1 MPDGRSAVLA
11 TFVIGLREGLEAS
24 LIVGIIASFL
34 SKQGRRDALR
44 QVWLGVGVAVTICLA
59 VGIGLKV
66 ASQNLPQRQ
75 QEGLETIVG
84 AAAVVMV
91 TYMVVWMRRHSRDLK
106 RSLEGAAGSALA
118 TGSATALVAM
128 AFLAV
133 LREGLETAVFLL
145 AAFDAS
151 SNAKDAVIGAALG
164 IAVAVGLGY
173 GIYRGGVR
181 INLSKFFRVTG
192 LVLVLVAAGL
202 VVTALHTAHE
212 AGWLTIGQGSTID
225 LSWLVRP
232 GTVRSSLLTGML
244 GMQPTPVVIE
254 VVGWLVYLI
263 PVGAYVAWPPGKTI
277 CSRRTTLALGS
288 LGLAATVAAI
298 GCALAAPG
306 LPAGSTAAS
315 SPVTVTDSGALA
327 SKALQSSSRGTLDGP
342 NFSVD
347 GRASS
352 RDGVALQSVSESGRA
367 TEQAAQTPALPAT
380 LTGAELRRLG
390 DGRIPIGIETADLRH
405 AIPATYLHEFTT
417 TWQLDPHTGAV
428 VDVTGTESW
437 IALAH
442 TSSGV
447 FPVGQALTRH
457 TTTPPAVLAT
467 QLSSA
472 RHDRSLAAR
481 HQLLARTLPLV
492 LAAVAFAL
500 LALALLSRRVTAR
513 RADLS
518 VPSSPVASV
527 ASLVSHS

>member
-1 MPDGRSAVLA
+1 MLA

-24 LIVGIIASFL
+24 LIVGIIATFL

-44 QVWLGVGVAVTICLA
+44 QVWLGVAVAVAICLA

-106 RSLEGAAGSALA
+106 HSLEGAAGSALA

-151 SNAKDAVIGAALG
+151 SNAKDAVVGAALG

-181 INLSKFFRVTG
+181 INLSRFFRVTG

-232 GTVRSSLLTGML
+232 GTVHSSLLTGML
-244 GMQPTPVVIE
+244 GMQPNPVVIE

-263 PVGAYVAWPPGKTI
+263 PVGAYVAWPPGKKV
-277 CSRRTTLALGS
+277 CSRRTTVGLAA
-288 LGLAATVAAI
+288 LGLAAAVGAI
-298 GCALAAPG
+298 ACAVAAPG
-306 LPAGSTAAS
+306 LPAGSSAAS
-315 SPVTVTDSGALA
+315 SPVSVTDSGALA
-327 SKALQSSSRGTLDGP
+327 SKALQSNSSGTLDGP
-342 NFSVD
+342 NFMVD
-347 GRASS
+347 EQASS
-352 RDGVALQSVSESGRA
+352 RDGVALQSVSESGRT
-367 TEQAAQTPALPAT
+367 TESAAQTPALPAT
-380 LTGAELRRLG
+380 LTGSDLRRLG
-390 DGRIPIGIETADLRH
+390 GGRIPIGIETVDLRH
-405 AIPATYLHEFTT
+405 PIPASYLHEFTT
-417 TWQLDPHTGAV
+417 TWQLDPNTDAV
-428 VDVTGTESW
+428 VDVTGTQSW
-437 IALAH
+437 VALAH
-442 TSSGV
+442 TSSGI
-447 FPVGQALTRH
+447 FPVGPALTRR
-457 TTTPPAVLAT
+457 TTTPADVLAA
-467 QLSSA
+467 QLTSA
-472 RHDRSLAAR
+472 RHNRWLAAR
-481 HQLLARTLPLV
+481 HQLLARTLPVV
-492 LAAVAFAL
+492 LAALAAAL
-500 LALALLSRRVTAR
+500 LALAWLSRRVTAR
-513 RADLS
+513 RPDPS

>member
-1 MPDGRSAVLA
+1 MLA

-24 LIVGIIASFL
+24 LIVGIIATFL

-44 QVWLGVGVAVTICLA
+44 QVWLGVGVAAAICLA

-66 ASQNLPQRQ
+66 ASQDLPQRQ
-75 QEGLETIVG
+75 QEGLETVVG

-151 SNAKDAVIGAALG
+151 SNATDAVIGAALG
-164 IAVAVGLGY
+164 IAVAIGLGY

-181 INLSKFFRVTG
+181 INLSRFFRVTG

-212 AGWLTIGQGSTID
+212 AGWLTIGQGPTVD

-254 VVGWLVYLI
+254 VIGWLVYLI
-263 PVGAYVAWPPGKTI
+263 PVGAYVAWPPGKQL
-277 CSRRTTLALGS
+277 CSRRTTVALAS
-288 LGLAATVAAI
+288 LGLAAGVAAI
-298 GCALAAPG
+298 GCAVAAPARPG
-306 LPAGSTAAS
+306 V
-315 SPVTVTDSGALA
+315 PVTASTPVRVVSSGPLA
-327 SKALQSSSRGTLDGP
+327 PQSSRAAGMATVAGPTSRAGTT
-342 NFSVD
+342 
-347 GRASS
+347 ATS
-352 RDGVALQSVSESGRA
+352 RDGVTLRSVTQTAKATQS
-367 TEQAAQTPALPAT
+367 AAQTPGLPTSLTPAT
-380 LTGAELRRLG
+380 LRRLG
-390 DGRIPIGIETADLRH
+390 RGRIPIGIQTVDLRH
-405 AIPATYLHEFTT
+405 PLAVSYLRESRT
-417 TWQLDPHTGAV
+417 TWQLDPTTGAV
-428 VDVTGTESW
+428 VDVSRTTAW
-437 IALAH
+437 TALAH
-442 TSSGV
+442 TTDGV
-447 FPVGQALTRH
+447 LPVGQALVQRSS
-457 TTTPPAVLAT
+457 TPASTVAAGLVAV
-467 QLSSA
+467 
-472 RHDRSLAAR
+472 RDDRSATSR
-481 HQLLARTLPLV
+481 HRLLRTTLPIV
-492 LAAVAFAL
+492 LTAL
-500 LALALLSRRVTAR
+500 ALTVLALAWLSRRVTAR
-513 RADLS
+513 RPDPS
-518 VPSSPVASV
+518 VPSSPAASV

>member
-1 MPDGRSAVLA
+1 VLA

-24 LIVGIIASFL
+24 LIVGIIATFL

-44 QVWLGVGVAVTICLA
+44 QVWLGVGVAVAICLA

-66 ASQNLPQRQ
+66 ASQNLPQRK

-106 RSLEGAAGSALA
+106 SSLEGAAGSALA

-151 SNAKDAVIGAALG
+151 SNARDAVIGAALG

-181 INLSKFFRVTG
+181 INLSRFFRVTG

-254 VVGWLVYLI
+254 VVGWLVYLV

-277 CSRRTTLALGS
+277 CTRRTTVALGS
-288 LGLAATVAAI
+288 LGLAAAVAAI
-298 GCALAAPG
+298 GCAVAAPTR
-306 LPAGSTAAS
+306 PAVAAAGSSQVRVTTAG
-315 SPVTVTDSGALA
+315 PLGV
-327 SKALQSSSRGTLDGP
+327 QSSQPARVATTAGP
-342 NFSVD
+342 TSQA
-347 GRASS
+347 RATTIT
-352 RDGVALQSVSESGRA
+352 RDGVTLRSITKTAKA
-367 TEQAAQTPALPAT
+367 TESTDQFAALPTT
-380 LTGAELRRLG
+380 LTPSDLRRLG
-390 DGRIPIGIETADLRH
+390 GGRIPIGIQTADLRH
-405 AIPATYLHEFTT
+405 PLAVSYLRESRT
-417 TWQLDPHTGAV
+417 TWQLDPATGAV
-428 VDVTGTESW
+428 VDVTVTTSW
-437 IALAH
+437 TALAH
-442 TSSGV
+442 TIDGV
-447 FPVGQALTRH
+447 LPVGQALVQH
-457 TTTPPAVLAT
+457 ASTPPPTVDAQLA
-467 QLSSA
+467 
-472 RHDRSLAAR
+472 AAR
-481 HQLLARTLPLV
+481 HNRSVISQHRLLGTTVPILLLA
-492 LAAVAFAL
+492 LAVAL
-500 LALALLSRRVTAR
+500 LALAWRSRRVTAR
-513 RADLS
+513 RSDPSIPLS
-518 VPSSPVASV
+518 PIASV